1 MKETTRGTETA
12 IVYDHQI
19 SQRNSLVKGYMIV
32 ETVTNVGIMIDMEI
46 MIGMEI
52 VTDMATT
59 DRGHGGIEISR
70 ATGAC
75 FICGQGG
82 HLVKDCGKNHGLNN
96 TGNGNNRQ
104 HTTWGRVSAL
114 TTDQAANALGII
126 SGTLYMYDRGVFVLF
141 DTGSTHSVV
150 SIALF
155 KHLKVSPIPLD
166 HALSIST
173 PMLNSVI
180 ISHEFRNCPVPVGD
194 DIHFANF
201 LPLEMSDF
209 NIILG
214 LPPERKVKFAIEL
227 IPGAQPISKA
237 PYRMALVEL
246 KELKDQ
252 LQGLL
257 EQCFIRSSVSSW
269 GAPVLFVKKKDDS
282 MREEHE
288 EHLHIVL
295 EILRQK
301 KLYAKFSKCDF
312 WLGQV
317 AFLGHI
323 VSADGI
329 TMDPAKVETITKWPR
344 PTMVTE
350 ALVSDFLLCSSAR
363 SLAASS

>member
-75 FICGQGG
+75 FIYGQGG
-82 HLVKDCGKNHGLNN
+82 HLAKDCGKNHGLNN
-96 TGNGNNRQ
+96 TGNGNNMQ

-180 ISHEFRNCPVPVGD
+180 ISHEFRNYPVPVGD

-209 NIILG
+209 NIILGMDWLTEHRATIECHSKHVIFGDLNNPKFIYHGSRPG

-252 LQGLL
+252 LQELL
-257 EQCFIRSSVSSW
+257 EQGFIRSSVSSW
-269 GAPVLFVKKKDDS
+269 GTPVLFVKKKDDS
-282 MREEHE
+282 MR
-288 EHLHIVL
+288 
-295 EILRQK
+295 
-301 KLYAKFSKCDF
+301 
-312 WLGQV
+312 
-317 AFLGHI
+317 
-323 VSADGI
+323 
-329 TMDPAKVETITKWPR
+329 
-344 PTMVTE
+344 
-350 ALVSDFLLCSSAR
+350 LCID
-363 SLAASS
+363 